1 MPPRRKIFFFSLFFF
16 FYYSQGKNR
25 NEEEKCHIGRHIS
38 ARVEL
43 RQLVWSESRLNWTGQ
58 WDPLCTLLSVH
69 AAVGMLRN
77 TIYIPTYLPSMWC
90 TTTLISKRLCVCF
103 FSLFFISWPTIIK
116 HIRTKPTRRR
126 RINVRLRPV
135 DPSGMPE
142 SPQHLHRGGTCAR
155 RRRRLSRRIRWRWV
169 EIKQHQN
176 KLVFFF

>member
-1 MPPRRKIFFFSLFFF
+1 MPPRRKIFFLFFILF

-77 TIYIPTYLPSMWC
+77 IYIYTYLSSMWC

-103 FSLFFISWPTIIK
+103 F
-116 HIRTKPTRRR
+116 
-126 RINVRLRPV
+126 
-135 DPSGMPE
+135 
-142 SPQHLHRGGTCAR
+142 
-155 RRRRLSRRIRWRWV
+155 
-169 EIKQHQN
+169 
-176 KLVFFF
+176 FFFLYVLADNHQTYTHKNQPGGEGSTSACDLSTQVACRNHPSICIEVERVQDGVADCPDASDEGESK

>member
-1 MPPRRKIFFFSLFFF
+1 MPPRRKIFFLFFILF

-43 RQLVWSESRLNWTGQ
+43 RQFVWSESRLNWTGQ

-103 FSLFFISWPTIIK
+103 FFLFSLYPGRQSSNIYAQNQPGGEGSTSACDLSTQVACRN
-116 HIRTKPTRRR
+116 H
-126 RINVRLRPV
+126 
-135 DPSGMPE
+135 PSICIEVERVQDGVADCPDASDEGE
-142 SPQHLHRGGTCAR
+142 S
-155 RRRRLSRRIRWRWV
+155 
-169 EIKQHQN
+169 K
-176 KLVFFF
+176 